1 VVAGSDLAGKWLKR
15 VRRGLAKLRGKARR
29 LGATPAAALLGS
41 APPELEKDEG
51 DGERTVRARA
61 RTRIGPNGG

>member
-1 VVAGSDLAGKWLKR
+1 MA
-15 VRRGLAKLRGKARR
+15 
-29 LGATPAAALLGS
+29 GATPAAALLGS

-61 RTRIGPNGG
+61 RTRIGPNGGRGSPA